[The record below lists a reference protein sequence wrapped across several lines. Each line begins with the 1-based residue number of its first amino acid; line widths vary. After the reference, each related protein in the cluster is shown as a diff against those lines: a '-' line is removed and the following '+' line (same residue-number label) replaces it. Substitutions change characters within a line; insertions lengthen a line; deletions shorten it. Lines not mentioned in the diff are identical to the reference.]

1 MTSLVRHHQADIV
14 APLGQCA
21 RQILLG
27 RFQCGGKCWLPLPE
41 EFPHVGAIPLSP
53 LGFHD

>member
-14 APLGQCA
+14 ARLGQRA
-21 RQILLG
+21 RQILHG
-27 RFQCGGKCWLPLPE
+27 RFQCSGKCWLPLPE

>member
-1 MTSLVRHHQADIV
+1 LSLWANAHDKYCSAD
-14 APLGQCA
+14 
-21 RQILLG
+21 
-27 RFQCGGKCWLPLPE
+27 FQYSGKCWLPLPE

>member
-1 MTSLVRHHQADIV
+1 MASLVRRHQADIV
-14 APLGQCA
+14 ARLGQRA
-21 RQILLG
+21 RQIPLG
-27 RFQCGGKCWLPLPE
+27 RFQCSGKCWLPLPE

>member
-1 MTSLVRHHQADIV
+1 MTSLVRHHQAGIV
-14 APLGQCA
+14 APLGQRA

-27 RFQCGGKCWLPLPE
+27 RFQHSGKCWLPLPE
-41 EFPHVGAIPLSP
+41 QFPHIGAIPLSP